1 MLNSEE
7 IDRLEQMIYSEN
19 KDDVVLAVQLIWNN
33 RPFHKSRYLTHH
45 AKSKLDEFTKKQ
57 YKFVW
62 SQDLWQGKSD
72 EQFFHGVLG
81 IKTKGMKLY
90 KIDSTGKERFLHIW
104 NDKDVLYQESGVV
117 GTENPVPHKKICTP
131 KNVGKSNETTG
142 EEQAKLEKASLIKEK
157 LKEGY
162 FKTLKEAKEGK
173 DSVVLPML
181 AKGYKDHKDKID
193 WNNAY
198 IQPKLDGMRCLAVIN
213 GENVKLISRQG
224 TEITTVPHIVNALK
238 GYTNGSCVLDG
249 ELYLHGVGFQE
260 NMRLIKKYRQGET
273 EKIQY
278 WVYDVISDES
288 FWNRHVTIDLQ
299 TLNHPSIVE
308 VDTVE
313 LSSEEELKLYHKD
326 NLKDGYEGSIIRWGN
341 AGYKID
347 GRSENLLKY
356 KDFQDIAL
364 KIKDIVPAE
373 QRPSWGKPIFE
384 LKGKEFGAGTK
395 MSHEDRE
402 DLLVNKKDYIGK
414 TAEIRFFEYS
424 DEGIPR
430 FPVMVGIREDL

>member
-1 MLNSEE
+1 MLSSEE

-33 RPFHKSRYLTHH
+33 KPFHKSRYLTHH

-62 SQDLWQGKSD
+62 FQDLWQGKSD

-181 AKGYKDHKDKID
+181 AKEFKLYEDKLD
-193 WNNAY
+193 WQDLY
-198 IQPKLDGMRCLAVIN
+198 LQRKMDGMRCLAFIKDN
-213 GENVKLISRQG
+213 KIKLLSRQG
-224 TEITTVPHIVNALK
+224 SEIVTVQHIIDQLSVVK
-238 GYTNGSCVLDG
+238 EEVIFDG
-249 ELYLHGVGFQE
+249 ELYFPGGTFQE
-260 NMRLIKKYRQGET
+260 NMRLVKKYRSGET
-273 EKIQY
+273 EKL
-278 WVYDVISDES
+278 E
-288 FWNRHVTIDLQ
+288 
-299 TLNHPSIVE
+299 
-308 VDTVE
+308 
-313 LSSEEELKLYHKD
+313 YHI
-326 NLKDGYEGSIIRWGN
+326 Y
-341 AGYKID
+341 
-347 GRSENLLKY
+347 
-356 KDFQDIAL
+356 
-364 KIKDIVPAE
+364 DIVDPVLPFTD
-373 QRPSWGKPIFE
+373 RFVK
-384 LKGKEFGAGTK
+384 LK
-395 MSHEDRE
+395 RI
-402 DLLVNKKDYIGK
+402 LNDYRLI
-414 TAEIRFFEYS
+414 
-424 DEGIPR
+424 D
-430 FPVMVGIREDL
+430 